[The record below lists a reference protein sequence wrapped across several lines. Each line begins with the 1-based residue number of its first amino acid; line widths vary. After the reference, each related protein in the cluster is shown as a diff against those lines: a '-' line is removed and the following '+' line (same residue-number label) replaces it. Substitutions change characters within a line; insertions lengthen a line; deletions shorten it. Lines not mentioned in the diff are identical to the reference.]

1 MENQLTTIAMISS
14 ALLVLGCLYLTIS
27 PFFALDEGTFELKFG
42 KNKNKIQTNKEALYA
57 TLNEIEIEHKMGKIS
72 DEDYKELTNKYEDMI
87 AKMMK
92 DDEFV
97 STDNVDSKLLNE
109 IEKEIQD
116 ELDKREKGGK

>member
-1 MENQLTTIAMISS
+1 MEGQLTTIAMIAS

-27 PFFALDEGTFELKFG
+27 PFFVLDEGTFELKFT
-42 KNKNKIQTNKEALYA
+42 KNKNKTQSHKEALYS

-72 DEDYKELTNKYEDMI
+72 DDDYKELTNKYETMI

-92 DDEFV
+92 DDDFV
-97 STDNVDSKLLNE
+97 SIDNIDNKLLSE
-109 IEKEIQD
+109 IEKEIQE

>member
-1 MENQLTTIAMISS
+1 MESQLTTIAMIVS

-27 PFFALDEGTFELKFG
+27 PFFATDEGTFELKFG
-42 KNKNKIQTNKEALYA
+42 KSKNNTQTNKEALYS

-72 DEDYKELTNKYEDMI
+72 DEDYNQLTSKYEAII

-92 DDEFV
+92 EDDLNNFE
-97 STDNVDSKLLNE
+97 NVDGKLLSE
-109 IEKEIQD
+109 IEKEIQE